1 MMQYIENRVLE
12 IASYTLE
19 TKNTVRETAC
29 KFGVSKSTVSKD
41 LKERLP
47 QLNPQ
52 LAAQIREVLD
62 KNIELRAIH
71 GGEATKQKYLNK
83 KLN

>member
-19 TKNTVRETAC
+19 TKKTVRETAC
-29 KFGVSKSTVSKD
+29 KFGISKSTVSKD
-41 LKERLP
+41 LNERLP

-52 LAAQIREVLD
+52 IAAEIRKILD
-62 KNIELRAIH
+62 ENLSLRAIH
-71 GGEATKQKYLNK
+71 GGESTKQKYLSK

>member
-1 MMQYIENRVLE
+1 MMQYVENRVLE

-47 QLNPQ
+47 
-52 LAAQIREVLD
+52 
-62 KNIELRAIH
+62 
-71 GGEATKQKYLNK
+71 
-83 KLN
+83 